1 MSCVSRINGYGVDNM
16 STIEQNIRRI
26 SKNDDRYI
34 LLSNMP
40 KIQNGEVH
48 LFVKSIFK
56 RKRWFDKYIQLGYLP
71 SELVGSHDRTPY
83 GLAGSRELDEY
94 KNRLTDNTYLNYSYI
109 RIISNTVV
117 KNNLWKDELYL
128 GDRIIIYELD
138 YDGAYIQLT
147 TDERAYLS
155 L

>member
-1 MSCVSRINGYGVDNM
+1 MLHIFGINEYSVDTMSIIERNIGRIF
-16 STIEQNIRRI
+16 
-26 SKNDDRYI
+26 KNDDRYI

-56 RKRWFDKYIQLGYLP
+56 RKRWFEKYIQLGHLL
-71 SELVGSHDRTPY
+71 SELIESSDIKPY
-83 GLAGSRELDEY
+83 GLADSLELDEY
-94 KNRLTDNTYLNYSYI
+94 KNRLNDNTYL

-128 GDRIIIYELD
+128 GNRINIYKLD
-138 YDGAYIQLT
+138 YDG
-147 TDERAYLS
+147 
-155 L
+155 